1 MSWRKLVLFLLA
13 LVLLTTLSS
22 SEIMF
27 TGSCIEAQNLG
38 IKEVFLP
45 PGNHYVYLDLH
56 IVSDV
61 EARAV
66 ITFKARDQLSWF
78 LISAQYAQQRADLAA
93 DLEKFIADILWVD
106 SKAIKRRG
114 IEIDVEKWE
123 IWLIVDV
130 NLSSSTSISKK
141 GREIQVCL
149 RDPLYEG
156 LYEGVVG
163 WIDQINVSVAE
174 GLKIIGTSPSEN
186 IVDFSENSVLWVIPS
201 MERASPSY
209 CLNIRL
215 KGLALPSWVLVVISF
230 VILVLLYLILSKKLR
245 KPSEKYFLSL

>member
-1 MSWRKLVLFLLA
+1 MSWRKFVLFTLA
-13 LVLLTTLSS
+13 LVLLSTLLS
-22 SEIMF
+22 SEIVVI
-27 TGSCIEAQNLG
+27 GSYIEDQKME
-38 IKEVFLP
+38 IKEAFLP
-45 PGNHYVYLDLH
+45 PGNHYVYLDLY
-56 IVSDV
+56 IVSEE
-61 EARAV
+61 EARAI

-78 LISAQYAQQRADLAA
+78 LISAQYAQQRADLAS
-93 DLEKFIADILWVD
+93 DLEKFVADVLWVD

-114 IEIDVEKWE
+114 IEIDVDKWK

-130 NLSSSTSISKK
+130 NVSSSTLISKK
-141 GREIQVCL
+141 GREIQICI

-156 LYEGVVG
+156 LYEGVTG

-186 IVDFSENSVLWVIPS
+186 IVDFSENSVLWVVPS

-215 KGLALPSWVLVVISF
+215 KGFALPSWALVVISF
-230 VILVLLYLILSKKLR
+230 VILASLYLILSKKLR
-245 KPSEKYFLSL
+245 KPSEEHYLSL